1 VFILQ
6 YSRFFLYL
14 CTDNQILIK
23 MNNVKNALKTAESVQ
38 GTQGAT
44 TEKTAKEVKLNALES
59 TLEKFKPEPI
69 KSPEERILRM
79 QQFEALSKR
88 YEVLKKKHHELETF
102 HQGNDRTGA
111 KMALTNSNGFEFSI
125 SNSNVIAKLTELAQK
140 ELSILLEET
149 KNEVLTFEI

>member
-1 VFILQ
+1 
-6 YSRFFLYL
+6 
-14 CTDNQILIK
+14 
-23 MNNVKNALKTAESVQ
+23 MNNAKTAPQKAESVQ

-59 TLEKFKPEPI
+59 TLEKYKPEPI

-88 YEVLKKKHHELETF
+88 YEVLKKKHHELQTF
-102 HQGNDRTGA
+102 HQGNDKTGA
-111 KMALTNSNGFEFSI
+111 KMTLTNAAGFEFSI
-125 SNSNVIAKLTELAQK
+125 TNSNVIAKLTTLAEK
-140 ELSILLEET
+140 ELFILLEET